1 MVVSVEPDPL
11 RNRPAPAARR
21 KIELFVRTAAFTPK
35 LQLWRKFRIEHRPGF
50 DLDAERAS
58 LAPLT
63 SKPGWPAGYQSLEA
77 VMDWGIPDDVARGL
91 ITFNSETI
99 DIGMP
104 PNWESVS
111 ATRLWLQC
119 LHFLEWAWAL
129 EQLDDRDRARESF
142 RSFWHSWR
150 DTHQEVSG
158 VEWEPNVAS
167 LRVWVLCS
175 IFRNLIEGSDLED
188 EVVSDIRLHA
198 IYVGRNLE
206 VHLGGNHFLKN
217 IKALIGAG
225 IFLHDDALIE
235 RGRSLLD
242 IEIVRQ
248 VFPDGGH
255 IERSTS
261 YHAQVMSDLVDL
273 LALMEAAGQPGLEQL
288 RDVVNRMRHWLSVM
302 TPPGNDTALFNDSH
316 PVIPERKR
324 ALGLY
329 QIPTPRLEVFR
340 DSGYVVARPDD
351 RVVLM
356 MNVGQPGLRINPGHG
371 HADALS
377 FLLWIDG
384 RPVIIDPGTYDYAFS
399 PRRQYERS
407 TAAHNTIE
415 IDGASQSEVWASF
428 RIARM
433 ARVSIDN
440 AESDADLVRVTAS
453 HDGYRRLRGKPH
465 HRRTW
470 FLTTDNLRITDEVT
484 GRGRHTLRSRLRL
497 ADAAASAITVQ
508 AGEHA
513 ATTWRGQH
521 APDFGALVDDT
532 IVEVLLD
539 ATPLPTTLAWSL
551 SW

>member
-1 MVVSVEPDPL
+1 MPIERDPL
-11 RNRPAPAARR
+11 RERATSSSLEKIVLLART
-21 KIELFVRTAAFTPK
+21 VAFTPK
-35 LQLWRKFRIEHRPGF
+35 IQLWRKFRFERRSKF
-50 DLDAERAS
+50 DFAEEARS
-58 LAPLT
+58 LTPL
-63 SKPGWPAGYQSLEA
+63 SAIPGWPADFQSLEA
-77 VMDWGIPDDVARGL
+77 GMDWGDPHDVVSGR

-99 DIGMP
+99 DIGFP
-104 PNWESVS
+104 PQWNTVKAS
-111 ATRLWLQC
+111 RLWLQC

-129 EQLDDRDRARESF
+129 VQLEDRVAAQSAF
-142 RSFWHSWR
+142 VLFWTSWR
-150 DTHQEVSG
+150 DTFTHDEG
-158 VEWEPNVAS
+158 VAWEPNVAS

-175 IFRNLIEGSDLED
+175 VYRDLIQGSEID
-188 EVVSDIRLHA
+188 ESVIQDIRLHSKF
-198 IYVGRNLE
+198 VSENLE

-217 IKALIGAG
+217 IKALIGTG
-225 IFLHDDALIE
+225 IFLHDDALIQ

-242 IEIVRQ
+242 IEIIRQ

-302 TPPGNDTALFNDSH
+302 TPPDDDTALFNDSH

-329 QIPTPRLEVFR
+329 QIPTPSLEVFR

-415 IDGASQSEVWASF
+415 VDGASQSEVWASF

-440 AESDADLVRVTAS
+440 VENDADLVRVTAS

-508 AGEHA
+508 AGDHA
-513 ATTWRGQH
+513 TTTWRGQH